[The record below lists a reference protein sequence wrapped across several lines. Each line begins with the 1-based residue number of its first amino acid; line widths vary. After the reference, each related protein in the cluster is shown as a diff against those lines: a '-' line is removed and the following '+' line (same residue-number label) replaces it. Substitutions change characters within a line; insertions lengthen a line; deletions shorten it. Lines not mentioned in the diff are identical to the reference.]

1 MEDSYVRLQIES
13 LLIQLSQLNKK
24 YQEAVLTNASL
35 KIKRTIRI
43 KITLLELD
51 LQRLAENNRL
61 IPWIKWIG
69 VFAGMIFYLIIES
82 RFNGN
87 ALCETGKRYI

>member
-51 LQRLAENNRL
+51 LQRLAENNR
-61 IPWIKWIG
+61 
-69 VFAGMIFYLIIES
+69 
-82 RFNGN
+82 
-87 ALCETGKRYI
+87 

>member
-61 IPWIKWIG
+61 FHG
-69 VFAGMIFYLIIES
+69 L
-82 RFNGN
+82 NGLLFLQ
-87 ALCETGKRYI
+87 A

>member
-51 LQRLAENNRL
+51 LQQLAENNR
-61 IPWIKWIG
+61 
-69 VFAGMIFYLIIES
+69 
-82 RFNGN
+82 
-87 ALCETGKRYI
+87 